1 MPKFNYSA
9 RTREGDF
16 KNGIIEASSKDGAI
30 SVLQRHNLI
39 VVSLQAINE
48 VPIWQRSFKFLQRVK
63 SRELVIFSRQFA
75 TLIESQIVI
84 LEALR
89 TLVEQTQNPFFKEKL
104 TDVANE
110 VEGGSLLSE
119 ALKKHPK
126 IFSALYVSMVRSGEA
141 SGNLHQALKN
151 VAENLEYRYALN
163 SRVRSAMMYPT
174 IVLIAFILIAI
185 LMFGF
190 VMPKIMVVLQD
201 LNADLP
207 LITRVM
213 IAITDNFKVYGT
225 IGGLIIVTAAI
236 GLIYYFRTQ
245 SGRRVWAVTQL
256 KLPLFGNLLT
266 KIYIARFSENIS
278 TLTSSG
284 LPILQ
289 ALKVSADV
297 VGNLI
302 FQRIID
308 EAREAVRGGSTIA
321 SAFQNHKEVP
331 IMVTNMIR
339 VGEKTGRLDVVLKKM
354 AKFYK
359 EEVDAIVSNL
369 TTLIEPIMIVILGI
383 GAAILVISI
392 LMPIYN
398 SVGNM

>member
-1 MPKFNYSA
+1 MAKFNYSA
-9 RTREGDF
+9 RTREGEL
-16 KNGIIEASSKDGAI
+16 KSGVIEASSKEAAV
-30 SVLQRHNLI
+30 SVLQRHNFI

-48 VPIWQRSFKFLQRVK
+48 IPIWKRSFKFLQKVK

-89 TLVEQTQNPFFKEKL
+89 TLVDQTTNPYFKEKL

-119 ALKKHPK
+119 ALRKHPK
-126 IFSALYVSMVRSGEA
+126 IFSGLYVSMVRSGEA

-163 SRVRSAMMYPT
+163 SKVKSAMMYPI
-174 IVLIAFILIAI
+174 IVLIVFIVIATI
-185 LMFGF
+185 MFGF
-190 VMPKIMVVLQD
+190 VMPKIVLVLED

-207 LITRVM
+207 LITRIM
-213 IAITDNFKVYGT
+213 IAITRNFKIYGLLLGLGLIALT
-225 IGGLIIVTAAI
+225 IGLV
-236 GLIYYFRTQ
+236 YYFRTS
-245 SGRRVWAVTQL
+245 SGRMVWAKTQL
-256 KLPLFGNLLT
+256 KLPLFGGLLT
-266 KIYIARFSENIS
+266 KIYLARFAENIS
-278 TLTSSG
+278 TLTASG
-284 LPILQ
+284 LPILH

-302 FQRIID
+302 FARIIA
-308 EAREAVRGGSTIA
+308 EARETVRGGSTIA

-331 IMVTNMIR
+331 VMVTNMIR
-339 VGEKTGRLDVVLKKM
+339 VGEKTGRLDLVLKKM
-354 AKFYK
+354 AQFYK
-359 EEVDAIVSNL
+359 EEVDTMVANL